1 MKRGLP
7 GNHSRLR
14 SDMEL
19 NNVVDVERRLEEMQS
34 QLDRLRETTEEKAQA
49 VERRIEAL
57 IEHER
62 NTLREIHEQPLKEL
76 REHAASLTEV
86 CIATARTAQ
95 KGFDRAEARLSS
107 FEHEFHRHLTE
118 IGRDLQSAVS
128 EMRAPAEYRSRRLDR
143 AAPWA
148 FEDVTRLHNQLR
160 DSGGQPPDD
169 GRIVATNSVSE
180 EQVATWKPRPAF
192 AAAGF
197 ALVIAVGFGWYLLN
211 QVQVVAGRAQAAEL
225 EAQRVATDAT
235 QQAVAAREEAARQI
249 SNAREIADRAERIG
263 NVLAAPDLTR
273 YSLSGGTAAPTATGQ
288 GLWSRTRGFVFTGT
302 RIPPPPPNG
311 AHQVWLLTRSAP
323 VKAST
328 FVPGPDGTVTL
339 VEEGLRVRG
348 AVVGIMVTAERFKD
362 ADSPSGSLVLS
373 TPPPQPQPPPPQ
385 PPQ

>member
-1 MKRGLP
+1 
-7 GNHSRLR
+7 
-14 SDMEL
+14 MEL
-19 NNVVDVERRLEEMQS
+19 NVVDVERRLEEMQS
-34 QLDRLRETTEEKAQA
+34 QLDRLRVTTEENAQS

-62 NTLREIHEQPLKEL
+62 NTLRELHEQPLKEL

-95 KGFDRAEARLSS
+95 KGFDRAEARLTS

-118 IGRDLQSAVS
+118 IGRDLQTAVS

-160 DSGGQPPDD
+160 DSGAQPPDD
-169 GRIVATNSVSE
+169 GGRTVATNFVSE
-180 EQVATWKPRPAF
+180 QRFAPWQRRLAVAGL
-192 AAAGF
+192 GF
-197 ALVIAVGFGWYLLN
+197 ALVAAVGFGWYLQN
-211 QVQVVAGRAQAAEL
+211 QVQVAAGRAQAAEL
-225 EAQRVATDAT
+225 EAQRAATDAA
-235 QQAVAAREEAARQI
+235 QQAAAAREEAGREI

-263 NVLAAPDLTR
+263 NVLAAPDLVR
-273 YSLSGGTAAPTATGQ
+273 YSLLGGTAAPAAAGQ

-339 VEEGLRVRG
+339 VEEGLRLRG

-373 TPPPQPQPPPPQ
+373 TAQPQPQPQPPPQPPPQ
-385 PPQ
+385 PQQ

>member
-7 GNHSRLR
+7 GHHSRLR

-19 NNVVDVERRLEEMQS
+19 NVVDVERRLEEMQS
-34 QLDRLRETTEEKAQA
+34 QLDRLRVTTEENAQS

-62 NTLREIHEQPLKEL
+62 NTLRELHEQPLKEL

-128 EMRAPAEYRSRRLDR
+128 EMRAPAEYKSRRLDR

-160 DSGGQPPDD
+160 DSGAQPPDD
-169 GRIVATNSVSE
+169 GGRTVATNSVSE
-180 EQVATWKPRPAF
+180 EQFATWKRRLAF
-192 AAAGF
+192 AGLGF
-197 ALVIAVGFGWYLLN
+197 ALVVAVGFGWYLLN

-225 EAQRVATDAT
+225 EAQRAATDAT

-263 NVLAAPDLTR
+263 NVLAAPDLIR
-273 YSLSGGTAAPTATGQ
+273 YSLSGGTSAPTATGQ

-302 RIPPPPPNG
+302 RIPQPPPNG

-323 VKAST
+323 VRAST

-373 TPPPQPQPPPPQ
+373 TVQPQPPPQ
-385 PPQ
+385 LPPQQ

>member
-1 MKRGLP
+1 
-7 GNHSRLR
+7 
-14 SDMEL
+14 MEL
-19 NNVVDVERRLEEMQS
+19 NVVDVERRLEEMQS

-95 KGFDRAEARLSS
+95 KGFDRAEARLTS

-128 EMRAPAEYRSRRLDR
+128 EMRAPGEYRPRRLDR

-160 DSGGQPPDD
+160 DSGAQPPDEG
-169 GRIVATNSVSE
+169 GRTVATSFIGG
-180 EQVATWKPRPAF
+180 QRFATWKRGLGF
-192 AAAGF
+192 AGLAF
-197 ALVIAVGFGWYLLN
+197 ALVVAVGFGWYLLN
-211 QVQVVAGRAQAAEL
+211 QVQVAAGRAQAAEL
-225 EAQRVATDAT
+225 EAQRAATDAA
-235 QQAVAAREEAARQI
+235 QQAAAAREEAGREI

-263 NVLAAPDLTR
+263 NVLAAPDLVR
-273 YSLSGGTAAPTATGQ
+273 YSLSGGSAAPTAAGQ

-311 AHQVWLLTRSAP
+311 AHQLWLLTRAAP

-328 FVPGPDGTVTL
+328 FVPRPDGTVTL
-339 VEEGLRVRG
+339 FEEGLRVRG

-362 ADSPSGSLVLS
+362 ADSPSGSVVLS
-373 TPPPQPQPPPPQ
+373 TVQPQPQPPPQ
-385 PPQ
+385 Q

>member
-1 MKRGLP
+1 
-7 GNHSRLR
+7 
-14 SDMEL
+14 MEL
-19 NNVVDVERRLEEMQS
+19 NVVDVERRLEEMQS
-34 QLDRLRETTEEKAQA
+34 QLDRLRETTEEKAQS

-107 FEHEFHRHLTE
+107 FEHDFHRRLTE
-118 IGRDLQSAVS
+118 IGRDLQVAVS
-128 EMRAPAEYRSRRLDR
+128 EARAPAEHRPRRLDR

-160 DSGGQPPDD
+160 DSGARSLDTED
-169 GRIVATNSVSE
+169 RTVATNSVSGE
-180 EQVATWKPRPAF
+180 PLAPWKRRLAF
-192 AAAGF
+192 GGLAF
-197 ALVIAVGFGWYLLN
+197 ALVFIVGFAWYLQN
-211 QVQVVAGRAQAAEL
+211 QVQVAAGRAQAAEL
-225 EAQRVATDAT
+225 EAQRAATDAA
-235 QQAVAAREEAARQI
+235 QQAAAAREEAGRQI

-263 NVLAAPDLTR
+263 NVLAAPDLVR
-273 YSLSGGTAAPTATGQ
+273 YSLSGGIAAPTAAGQ

-302 RIPPPPPNG
+302 RIPPPPPDG
-311 AHQVWLLTRSAP
+311 AHQVWLLTRYAP

-328 FVPGPDGTVTL
+328 FVPNPDGTVTL

-348 AVVGIMVTAERFKD
+348 AVIGIMVTAERFKD
-362 ADSPSGSLVLS
+362 ADSPSSRLVLS
-373 TPPPQPQPPPPQ
+373 TAQPQP
-385 PPQ
+385 